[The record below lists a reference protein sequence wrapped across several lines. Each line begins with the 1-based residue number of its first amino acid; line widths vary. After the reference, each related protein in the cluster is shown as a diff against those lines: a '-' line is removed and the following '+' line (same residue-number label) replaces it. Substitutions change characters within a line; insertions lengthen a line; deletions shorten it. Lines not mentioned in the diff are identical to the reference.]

1 MVSNYFI
8 QVDINTNLKIISA
21 EREITF
27 LMKIKMEEW
36 KLGKGGIL
44 PIF

>member
-1 MVSNYFI
+1 MVSDYFI

-36 KLGKGGIL
+36 KLGKRGIL